1 MSPKILLD
9 PEPRVL
15 EDIFYPE
22 RLAQLKHDFE
32 LVEVDLIDRKA
43 FYDHHIRDADFII
56 GQPELSSAQ
65 LSSAQKLRAI
75 FNVESNFMDNMDYEI
90 CFSSGIHVLSV
101 SPVFAQ
107 PVAELGVGLALS
119 LLRDIPA
126 AHQAFVEKRETYGQE
141 SNQQAKLL
149 SECTVGYV
157 GFGDLGRALHKLI
170 RGFGPRCIA
179 HDPWLPAALLQ
190 QHGVEPMPLNDVL
203 QQSEVLFVL
212 ATVTSENSRFL
223 GAQQLALLPDGAALI
238 LLSRAAVLDFT
249 ALRQELEAGRL
260 RAASDVFDEEPLPL
274 THPLRSTP
282 NMILSAHRAGALDYA
297 FRQMGELVFDDLLL
311 LTQGLPPL
319 RCKRAERETVARM
332 RSMPVSK
339 S

>member
-1 MSPKILLD
+1 MPQKILLD
-9 PEPRVL
+9 PEPRIL
-15 EDIFYPE
+15 DDIFYPE
-22 RLAQLKHDFE
+22 RLAQLKRDFE
-32 LVEVDLIDRKA
+32 LVEVDKTDRTA
-43 FYDHHIRDADFII
+43 FYDYHIQDADFII
-56 GQPELSSAQ
+56 GQPELSGAQ
-65 LSSAQKLRAI
+65 LSSAKKLRAI
-75 FNVESNFMDNMDYEI
+75 FNVESNFMDNMDYEV

-126 AHQAFVEKRETYGQE
+126 AHQAFMEKRETYGLE
-141 SNQQAKLL
+141 SNQRAKLL

-170 RGFGPRCIA
+170 RGFGSRCIA
-179 HDPWLPAALLQ
+179 HDPWLPEALLQ
-190 QHGVEPMPLNDVL
+190 QHGVDPLPLNTVL
-203 QQSEVLFVL
+203 QQSDVLFVL

-223 GAQQLALLPDGAALI
+223 GAEQLALMPNDAALI

-249 ALRQELEAGRL
+249 ALQHELESGRL

-274 THPLRSTP
+274 DHSLRSTP
-282 NMILSAHRAGALDYA
+282 NLILSAHRAGALDYA
-297 FRQMGELVFDDLLL
+297 FRQMGELVFDDLMLL
-311 LTQGLPPL
+311 SKGLPPL
-319 RCKRAERETVARM
+319 RCKRAERETVMRM
-332 RSMPVSK
+332 QSMPVSK